1 MLHKIKSMQITNHDS
16 EQGVALV
23 EFALTATFLLP
34 FLLLII
40 FVAILL
46 ARSFALQYSLGLGVR
61 NGIVS
66 YYKDNLT
73 DNNPIS
79 EIRSSVINSANAYGF
94 NLSNTDMVICALGS
108 AACISCG
115 VLSNSCSDEIIETEK
130 NFVVAVNGGQDLF
143 SRFIG
148 VNYSTAVLGVN
159 SKPLKMRA
167 F

>member
-1 MLHKIKSMQITNHDS
+1 MQRVNIKKNNPQK
-16 EQGVALV
+16 GVALV

-34 FLLLII
+34 FLLSII

-46 ARSFALQYSLGLGVR
+46 ARSFTLQYSLGLGVR

-66 YYKDNLT
+66 YYRDNLT
-73 DNNPIS
+73 ENNHS
-79 EIRSSVINSANAYGF
+79 AEIRSSVINSANAYGF
-94 NLSNTDMVICALGS
+94 KLSDVDMVICALGS

-115 VLSNSCSDEIIETEK
+115 VLSNSCPDETIETEK

-148 VNYSTAVLGVN
+148 VNYSAVVLGVN

>member
-1 MLHKIKSMQITNHDS
+1 MQITNHDS

-23 EFALTATFLLP
+23 EFALTPTFLLP

-46 ARSFALQYSLGLGVR
+46 AWSFALQYSLGLGVR

-66 YYKDNLT
+66 YYRDNLT
-73 DNNPIS
+73 ENNP
-79 EIRSSVINSANAYGF
+79 
-94 NLSNTDMVICALGS
+94 S

-115 VLSNSCSDEIIETEK
+115 VLSNSCPDETIEKEK

-143 SRFIG
+143 SR
-148 VNYSTAVLGVN
+148 
-159 SKPLKMRA
+159 
-167 F
+167 

>member
-1 MLHKIKSMQITNHDS
+1 MQITNHDS

-23 EFALTATFLLP
+23 EFALTPTFLLP

-46 ARSFALQYSLGLGVR
+46 AWSFALQYSLGLGVR

-66 YYKDNLT
+66 YYRDNLT
-73 DNNPIS
+73 ENNTIA
-79 EIRSSVINSANAYGF
+79 EIRSNVINSANAYGF
-94 NLSNTDMVICALGS
+94 KLSDVDMAICALGS

-115 VLSNSCSDEIIETEK
+115 VLSNSCPDETIEKEK

-143 SRFIG
+143 SR
-148 VNYSTAVLGVN
+148 
-159 SKPLKMRA
+159 
-167 F
+167 